1 MNPTGAKSHTSVKA
15 LHKLLSEV
23 AAKPSS
29 HANFPG
35 LLQAL
40 SSQRGLAAWKDENL
54 GIHKTSLNTLKQA
67 ADRVLEQGFAGLDQL
82 RRASLHG
89 TSELQTSSSAQ
100 RSDTKASLTEQVRA
114 LKATNDLLREDL
126 MFLSDRLME
135 AMRQSRSY
143 AADAPASVAA
153 RCKKEQHELLRS
165 LGLRPSVGGTNGP
178 R

>member
-1 MNPTGAKSHTSVKA
+1 MNPISAKSRTSVTA
-15 LHKLLSEV
+15 LHKLLEEV
-23 AAKPSS
+23 AADPSS
-29 HANFPG
+29 HIKFPG

-40 SSQRGLAAWKDENL
+40 HSQRALAAWADDDL

-67 ADRVLEQGFAGLDQL
+67 AHSVLELGFSGLDQL
-82 RRASLHG
+82 RLTSLHG
-89 TSELQTSSSAQ
+89 AANLQASSSAQ

-114 LKATNDLLREDL
+114 LKAKNDLLREDL
-126 MFLSDRLME
+126 IFLSDRLME

-143 AADAPASVAA
+143 AAEAPVSVKA
-153 RCKKEQHELLRS
+153 RCKKEQWELLRS